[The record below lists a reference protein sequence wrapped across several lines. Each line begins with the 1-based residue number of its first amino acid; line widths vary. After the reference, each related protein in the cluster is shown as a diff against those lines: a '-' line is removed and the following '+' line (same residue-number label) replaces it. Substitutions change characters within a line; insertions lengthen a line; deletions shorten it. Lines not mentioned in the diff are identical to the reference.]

1 MCDPAP
7 GFPVYKGEEAK
18 KELPGGNHMFKRVFA
33 AALVSVLTTNTA
45 VTNVKALGAPL
56 PVKETAV
63 TENDVEYQEIFDD
76 AMSQI
81 IGCDYTAIQLL
92 EVQLVNGTNYIFWA
106 KSKAVSPGAEE
117 ESVQITVHESL
128 SGEISIREIRKM

>member
-1 MCDPAP
+1 MCDPVLRK
-7 GFPVYKGEEAK
+7 PVYKGEEAK

-45 VTNVKALGAPL
+45 VINAKALGAPV

-63 TENDVEYQEIFDD
+63 TENGVEYQEIFDE

-81 IGCDYTAIQLL
+81 IGCDYTAVQLL
-92 EVQLVNGTNYIFWA
+92 EKQLVNGTNYIFWA
-106 KSKAVSPGAEE
+106 KSKPVSPGTKE